1 MVMITTLFIVAVLT
15 SAKSRGLV
23 IMLVASLMSGHTV
36 AEVYSVKQET
46 PDGVK
51 NQPKWVTPEWTER
64 HLYATR
70 SPLMKGSHTDHVVSL
85 YYFGDQGSRT
95 LIGLERIKGDDYL
108 QYFSLLLF
116 DQKTL
121 IGYYPEVA
129 SFPEGVD
136 SKGLV
141 TFPAL
146 YAPRIIHPDQ
156 QFSILSDVFYPLC
169 LGKAEP
175 CVDWVEAR

>member
-1 MVMITTLFIVAVLT
+1 MT
-15 SAKSRGLV
+15 SLKHFLLCCFCL
-23 IMLVASLMSGHTV
+23 MLSSQAL
-36 AEVYSVKQET
+36 AEVYSVLQET

-64 HLYATR
+64 HLYAIR

-85 YYFGDQGSRT
+85 YYFGDSGTRT

-116 DQKTL
+116 DKKTL

-129 SFPEGVD
+129 SFPSGVD
-136 SKGLV
+136 STGIV
-141 TFPAL
+141 TFPKL
-146 YAPRIIHPDQ
+146 YKPRLEDQ
-156 QFSILSDVFYPLC
+156 KKAFSILAEEFAPLC
-169 LGKAEP
+169 LGKTAP
-175 CVDWVEAR
+175 CVNWVPAS

>member
-1 MVMITTLFIVAVLT
+1 MT
-15 SAKSRGLV
+15 SLKHFLLCCFCL
-23 IMLVASLMSGHTV
+23 MLSSQAL
-36 AEVYSVKQET
+36 AEVYSVLQET

-64 HLYATR
+64 HLYAIR

-85 YYFGDQGSRT
+85 YYFGDSGTRT

-116 DQKTL
+116 DKKTL

-129 SFPEGVD
+129 SFPSGVD
-136 SKGLV
+136 EQGKV
-141 TFPAL
+141 VFPNL
-146 YAPRIIHPDQ
+146 YKQRLLNDDKAFSVLAD
-156 QFSILSDVFYPLC
+156 QFSPLC
-169 LGKAEP
+169 LGKTET
-175 CVDWVEAR
+175 CIDWVDAR